1 MKIFIDTANIEQ
13 IKAAQELGVL
23 DGVTTNPTIVSREGR
38 GFKELITEIANMV
51 DGPVNA
57 EVISL
62 DADGMVSEGEKLA
75 KWAPNIVVKIPM
87 TKEGLKAVNRLS
99 KKGIKTNVT
108 LVFSAAQALL
118 AAKAG
123 AAYVSPF
130 VGRIDDIGTVGMD
143 LIKTISQ
150 IFKNYGIKTEIIVA
164 STRSPLH
171 IIDVAKAGADIA
183 TIPFKV
189 IDQMTKHPL
198 TDKGIEGF
206 LKDWES
212 VPDKTIE

>member
-99 KKGIKTNVT
+99 KKGI
-108 LVFSAAQALL
+108 
-118 AAKAG
+118 
-123 AAYVSPF
+123 
-130 VGRIDDIGTVGMD
+130 
-143 LIKTISQ
+143 
-150 IFKNYGIKTEIIVA
+150 
-164 STRSPLH
+164 
-171 IIDVAKAGADIA
+171 
-183 TIPFKV
+183 
-189 IDQMTKHPL
+189 
-198 TDKGIEGF
+198 
-206 LKDWES
+206 
-212 VPDKTIE
+212 